1 MRGRWWRWLSALMA
15 IVFGLVFGF
24 VAGFGVARAAA
35 PAAPGGP
42 QADQPSL
49 SANQAVSRF
58 QPSSASFLR

>member
-24 VAGFGVARAAA
+24 LAGFGVARAAA
-35 PAAPGGP
+35 PRVPDGP

-49 SANQAVSRF
+49 SANQAVSRC
-58 QPSSASFLR
+58 QPSSASSLR